1 MGAATETLPDSIA
14 SDSRRGPAVATRL
27 PVHPSRKSHYAQ
39 RLSSVLKFS
48 QHQGQQGQGDKASVS
63 GCMPRRPQL
72 TTVMGR
78 GCCRTQLMTS
88 CVATASKSGLQIDS
102 KAVFCRVEY

>member
-1 MGAATETLPDSIA
+1 LSATAVARIKGLWSYCDMGAATETLSDSIA

-27 PVHPSRKSHYAQ
+27 PVHHSRKSHYAE

-63 GCMPRRPQL
+63 GCVPGTPN
-72 TTVMGR
+72 
-78 GCCRTQLMTS
+78 
-88 CVATASKSGLQIDS
+88 
-102 KAVFCRVEY
+102 